1 MRSRTR
7 PERRF
12 GSPGQRHRS
21 GQHVVREDDGERQ
34 YGQQQQSALQHDVE
48 GQMEDI
54 EAHVGAIERIGKSE
68 GLAISETQKRIP
80 LPRQGDR
87 E

>member
-1 MRSRTR
+1 
-7 PERRF
+7 
-12 GSPGQRHRS
+12 
-21 GQHVVREDDGERQ
+21 
-34 YGQQQQSALQHDVE
+34 
-48 GQMEDI
+48 MEDI
-54 EAHVGAIERIGKSE
+54 EAHVDAIERIGKSE